1 MKYAVVKTGGKQY
14 KVSEGDVIEVERL
27 QVAPKDQFTFE
38 NVLLVVEDGIVKIGS
53 PMLSGVKVV
62 ADVVDNIRGEKLRI
76 AKFKAKARYRRVTG
90 HRQALTQLKI
100 AQISQGN
107 AKKEVKETPTAP
119 QKSPKRTKKS

>member
-1 MKYAVVKTGGKQY
+1 M
-14 KVSEGDVIEVERL
+14 IEVERL
-27 QVAPKDQFTFE
+27 QVVPKDQFTFE

-53 PMLSGVKVV
+53 PMLSGVTVV
-62 ADVVDNIRGEKLRI
+62 ADVVGNIRGEKLRI

-107 AKKEVKETPTAP
+107 AKKEVKAAPAAP